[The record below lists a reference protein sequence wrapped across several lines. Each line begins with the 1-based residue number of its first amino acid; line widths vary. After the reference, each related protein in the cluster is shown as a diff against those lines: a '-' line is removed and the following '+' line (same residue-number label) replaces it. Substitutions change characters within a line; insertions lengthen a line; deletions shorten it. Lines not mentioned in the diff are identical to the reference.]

1 MPENKQAQ
9 NNELKLEEADSA
21 SSHKYTHIY
30 FIV

>member
-21 SSHKYTHIY
+21 SEVTNTHTLTL
-30 FIV
+30 